1 MPRRLKVES
10 TGKTSET
17 GAVSCPG
24 LMPDPRQP
32 SGNGAMPL
40 GDVVNFHFVELADL
54 GRSGHRPPW
63 ADLMAAKH
71 CKTLVVCGTCH
82 ADIHGKNPGSA
93 PTE

>member
-1 MPRRLKVES
+1 MVVTDRQLAPVNIKRKELVTRLLAGRCEACGRVDEVEVHHVA
-10 TGKTSET
+10 K
-17 GAVSCPG
+17 
-24 LMPDPRQP
+24 
-32 SGNGAMPL
+32 
-40 GDVVNFHFVELADL
+40 LADL

-71 CKTLVVCGTCH
+71 RKALVVCGTCH